1 MKRQPDHVFSF
12 FLAELGTT
20 GSIDGTERMVIKG
33 KYIQKDV
40 ERLLR
45 KYISEF
51 SVQAL
56 AHFSNY
62 VRFQVNM

>member
-45 KYISEF
+45 KYIKVS
-51 SVQAL
+51 
-56 AHFSNY
+56 
-62 VRFQVNM
+62 FQSKLKRTFLIMFVFR